1 MTGRDQVEADE
12 RGTRLWSREA
22 PDVVLL

>member
-12 RGTRLWSREA
+12 RGTRWWSREA